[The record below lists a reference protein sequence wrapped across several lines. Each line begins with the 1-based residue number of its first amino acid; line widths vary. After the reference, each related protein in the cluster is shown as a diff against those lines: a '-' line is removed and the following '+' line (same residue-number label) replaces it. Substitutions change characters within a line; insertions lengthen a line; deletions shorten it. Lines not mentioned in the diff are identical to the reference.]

1 MPSLDDIENNL
12 AKLDYSPISDSFPTR
27 LYDLNGHTFL
37 NYNSN
42 MFYKDGLYEIKYYS
56 NRQYFIYKNKQWYQI
71 EKEYGKFL
79 LEKKQNLFSYS
90 ENKLKLKSYMRLPEL
105 IDRSITMRSGQNP
118 KSLNGYLIYDNIDI
132 NTAEKVSNLL
142 CQKLEV

>member
-1 MPSLDDIENNL
+1 
-12 AKLDYSPISDSFPTR
+12 
-27 LYDLNGHTFL
+27 
-37 NYNSN
+37 
-42 MFYKDGLYEIKYYS
+42 
-56 NRQYFIYKNKQWYQI
+56 
-71 EKEYGKFL
+71 
-79 LEKKQNLFSYS
+79 
-90 ENKLKLKSYMRLPEL
+90 MRLPEL